1 MAGRAEREGG
11 HMIMERLL
19 IFIKGVLFLFF
30 FNSMGIKASG
40 KSTFLYIK
48 RTASKK
54 GVIIPTPASAK

>member
-1 MAGRAEREGG
+1 MARRAEREGG

-19 IFIKGVLFLFF
+19 IFIKGVFFFF

-54 GVIIPTPASAK
+54 GVIIPTLPSAK